1 MQNLEFIEFFKQNKQ
16 NGSFSF
22 APGRIEFLGNHLDY
36 NGGDVLGMA
45 VNAGVYCLGVPTDD
59 NTISLF
65 SENIGGS
72 RWLGSVDG
80 FTKQSGNFS
89 WTNYCLGV
97 VKELQNQNLA
107 PKNGFHLLFS
117 SDLPTSVGLSS
128 SAALELATAHTLLQ
142 LAGNTVERDQ
152 LANICRKA
160 ENDFVGMPCGILD
173 QGTSAFGKKNNLV
186 CIDCDQNKFSNL
198 ALPPDTEV
206 WIFNTRIKHDLVDS
220 LYSTRH
226 KECQE
231 VLNIVQSKFPEINL
245 LTECNPSMLDATEI
259 PENLKKRGLH
269 VIEEQNRVR
278 AFKEGLES
286 NLNLAVLG
294 SYLADSHASSSD
306 KFENSCSELDFLA
319 DQLNSH
325 KSVLGAR
332 LTGGGF
338 GGAVMAWTR
347 DSFSENE
354 AVTITENYK
363 NHFKQQIDFHQ
374 FRASD
379 GVRTAHLYD
388 ENPFVTIR

>member
-1 MQNLEFIEFFKQNKQ
+1 MQNLEFIELFKQNKQ

-160 ENDFVGMPCGILD
+160 ENDFVGMPGHL
-173 QGTSAFGKKNNLV
+173 
-186 CIDCDQNKFSNL
+186 
-198 ALPPDTEV
+198 
-206 WIFNTRIKHDLVDS
+206 S
-220 LYSTRH
+220 LIH
-226 KECQE
+226 
-231 VLNIVQSKFPEINL
+231 I
-245 LTECNPSMLDATEI
+245 
-259 PENLKKRGLH
+259 
-269 VIEEQNRVR
+269 
-278 AFKEGLES
+278 
-286 NLNLAVLG
+286 
-294 SYLADSHASSSD
+294 
-306 KFENSCSELDFLA
+306 
-319 DQLNSH
+319 
-325 KSVLGAR
+325 
-332 LTGGGF
+332 
-338 GGAVMAWTR
+338 
-347 DSFSENE
+347 
-354 AVTITENYK
+354 
-363 NHFKQQIDFHQ
+363 
-374 FRASD
+374 
-379 GVRTAHLYD
+379 
-388 ENPFVTIR
+388 